1 MKLLIMGPPGAGK
14 GTQSEK
20 IINDYN
26 LISIST
32 GDMFRESYRKQE
44 SLGLLAMEFIRDGLL
59 VSDEITNE
67 IIRRRLFAKNAEKD
81 FLLDGYPRTLNQA
94 YDLDNI
100 LEIMDS
106 KLNAAIKIL
115 LDDEVIIGRM
125 SGRRVCSICGVTFH
139 IQHKPSKKD
148 KICDQC
154 GGVLYQ
160 REDDKEESVL
170 NRLSIYHE
178 KTKPLVAY
186 YKERNILFE
195 VNGNQT
201 FDDVYQEVKAVIEAV
216 R

>member
-20 IINDYN
+20 IVSDYN

-67 IIRRRLFAKNAEKD
+67 FVRRRLFAKNAEKD
-81 FLLDGYPRTLNQA
+81 FLLDGYPRTINQA
-94 YDLDNI
+94 QDLDAI
-100 LEIMDS
+100 LEVMNS
-106 KLNAAIKIL
+106 KLDAVIKIV
-115 LDDEVIIGRM
+115 LDDEIILARM
-125 SGRRVCSICGVTFH
+125 SGRRVCSVCGATFH
-139 IQHKPSKKD
+139 IEHKPSKKD

-160 REDDKEESVL
+160 REDDKPEALL
-170 NRLSIYHE
+170 NRLQIYHE
-178 KTKPLVAY
+178 KTRPLVEY
-186 YKERNILFE
+186 YSQRNILHE
-195 VNGNQT
+195 VNGNQP
-201 FDDVYQEVKAVIEAV
+201 FDKVYEEIKSVIEAI

>member
-20 IINDYN
+20 IIADYN

-32 GDMFRESYRKQE
+32 GDMFRDSYRKQE

-100 LEIMDS
+100 LDIMDS
-106 KLNAAIKIL
+106 KLDAVIKIL

-125 SGRRVCSICGVTFH
+125 SGRRVCSICGATFH

-186 YKERNILFE
+186 YNERNILFE
-195 VNGNQT
+195 VNGNQA

>member
-1 MKLLIMGPPGAGK
+1 MGPPGAGK

-20 IINDYN
+20 IVSDYN

-67 IIRRRLFAKNAEKD
+67 VIRRRLFAKNAEKD
-81 FLLDGYPRTLNQA
+81 FLLDGYPRTINQA
-94 YDLDNI
+94 RDLDEI
-100 LEIMDS
+100 LDIMDS
-106 KLNAAIKIL
+106 KLDAVIKIL
-115 LDDEVIIGRM
+115 LDDEIILDRM
-125 SGRRVCSICGVTFH
+125 SGRRVCSVCGVTFH
-139 IQHKPSKKD
+139 IIHKPSKKD

-160 REDDKEESVL
+160 REDDKRESLL
-170 NRLSIYHE
+170 NRLQIYHE
-178 KTKPLVAY
+178 KTRPIVDY
-186 YKERNILFE
+186 YNERNILFE
-195 VNGNQT
+195 VNGNQS
-201 FDDVYQEVKAVIEAV
+201 FNDVYKEVQSVIEAI

>member
-20 IINDYN
+20 IIADYN

-100 LEIMDS
+100 LDIMDS
-106 KLNAAIKIL
+106 KLDAVIKIL

-125 SGRRVCSICGVTFH
+125 SGRRVCSICGATFH

-186 YKERNILFE
+186 YNERNILFE
-195 VNGNQT
+195 VNGNQA

>member
-106 KLNAAIKIL
+106 KLDAAIKIL

-160 REDDKEESVL
+160 REDDKEEPVL

>member
-106 KLNAAIKIL
+106 KLDAAIKIL

>member
-1 MKLLIMGPPGAGK
+1 MGPPGAGK

-20 IINDYN
+20 IIADYN

-100 LEIMDS
+100 LDIMDS
-106 KLNAAIKIL
+106 KLDAVIKIL

-125 SGRRVCSICGVTFH
+125 SGRRVCSICGATFH

-186 YKERNILFE
+186 YNERNILFE
-195 VNGNQT
+195 VNGNQA

>member
-14 GTQSEK
+14 GTQAEK
-20 IINDYN
+20 IIKDFN

-32 GDMFRESYRKQE
+32 GDMFRESYRRQE

-67 IIRRRLFAKNAEKD
+67 IVRRRLFAKNAEKD

-94 YDLDNI
+94 KDLDDI

-106 KLNAAIKIL
+106 KLDAAIKII
-115 LDDEVIIGRM
+115 LDDEVILERM
-125 SGRRVCSICGVTFH
+125 SGRRVCSVCGFTFH
-139 IQHKPSKKD
+139 LQHKPSKKG
-148 KICDQC
+148 KICDRC

-160 REDDKEESVL
+160 REDDKPESLL
-170 NRLSIYHE
+170 NRLRIYHE
-178 KTKPLVAY
+178 KTRPLVDY

-195 VNGNQT
+195 VNGNQA
-201 FDDVYQEVKAVIEAV
+201 FDEVYQEVKAVIEAV
-216 R
+216 S

>member
-20 IINDYN
+20 IVNDYN
-26 LISIST
+26 LVSIST

-67 IIRRRLFAKNAEKD
+67 IVRRRLFAKDTKKD

-94 YDLDNI
+94 QDLDNI
-100 LEIMDS
+100 LDVMGS
-106 KLNAAIKIL
+106 KLDAVIKIL
-115 LDDEVIIGRM
+115 LDDETILERM
-125 SGRRVCSICGVTFH
+125 SGRRVCSVCGVTFH
-139 IQHKPSKKD
+139 LQHKPSKKGN
-148 KICDQC
+148 ICDQC

-160 REDDKEESVL
+160 REDDKRESLL
-170 NRLSIYHE
+170 NRLQIYHQ
-178 KTKPLVAY
+178 KTRPLVDY
-186 YKERNILFE
+186 YRSRNILYE
-195 VNGNQT
+195 INGNQA
-201 FDDVYQEVKAVIEAV
+201 FSDVYHEIESIIEAI

>member
-20 IINDYN
+20 IIEDYN

-106 KLNAAIKIL
+106 KLDAAIKIL

-125 SGRRVCSICGVTFH
+125 SGRRVCSICGATFH

-195 VNGNQT
+195 VNGNQA

>member
-20 IINDYN
+20 IIEDYN

-32 GDMFRESYRKQE
+32 GDMFRDSYRKQE

-94 YDLDNI
+94 HDLDNI

-106 KLNAAIKIL
+106 KLDGVIKIL
-115 LDDEVIIGRM
+115 LDDEIIIGRM
-125 SGRRVCSICGVTFH
+125 SGRRVCSVCGATFH
-139 IQHKPSKKD
+139 IKHKPSKKD

-195 VNGNQT
+195 VNGNQA
-201 FDDVYQEVKAVIEAV
+201 FDDVYQEVKAVIEAI

>member
-20 IINDYN
+20 IIEDYN

-94 YDLDNI
+94 HDLDNI

-106 KLNAAIKIL
+106 KLDAVIKIL
-115 LDDEVIIGRM
+115 LDDEIIIGRM
-125 SGRRVCSICGVTFH
+125 SGRRVCSVCGVTFH
-139 IQHKPSKKD
+139 IKHKPSKKD

-195 VNGNQT
+195 VNGNQA
-201 FDDVYQEVKAVIEAV
+201 FDDVYQEVKAVIEAI